1 MKEIWKVIDEY
12 PNYEVSNMGQ
22 VRNKITG
29 RILKQGNNGNGYL
42 HVGLYNETNRGR
54 SVMVHR
60 LVAQAFVPNKDNLPQ
75 VNHVDECKTNN
86 RADNLQ
92 WVTSYQN
99 INHGTHNLRVGLNN
113 PNRRAICSIDKGR
126 NMMFFN
132 SASEAVNY
140 YKSIN
145 IRMDKSAICRAL
157 QRAINVY
164 KNRVWIFYD
173 DLNEDFNLDLDA
185 LFNTKRYPKRS
196 IYCVSKDN
204 EKIHFK
210 TVAEALSYFGL
221 KGWCHGN
228 IVRAINEKTM
238 YLDYF
243 WFDEEK

>member
-1 MKEIWKVIDEY
+1 
-12 PNYEVSNMGQ
+12 
-22 VRNKITG
+22 
-29 RILKQGNNGNGYL
+29 
-42 HVGLYNETNRGR
+42 
-54 SVMVHR
+54 
-60 LVAQAFVPNKDNLPQ
+60 
-75 VNHVDECKTNN
+75 
-86 RADNLQ
+86 
-92 WVTSYQN
+92 
-99 INHGTHNLRVGLNN
+99 
-113 PNRRAICSIDKGR
+113 
-126 NMMFFN
+126 
-132 SASEAVNY
+132 
-140 YKSIN
+140 
-145 IRMDKSAICRAL
+145 
-157 QRAINVY
+157 
-164 KNRVWIFYD
+164 VWIFYD